1 MSVLLDELGQGQVE
15 TGLDLRPGIH
25 RGAKAGAARLT
36 AIDCDDEGAV
46 APNLVGLVEVLAR

>member
-25 RGAKAGAARLT
+25 RDAEAGAARLT
-36 AIDCDDEGAV
+36 AIDRDNKGAV
-46 APNLVGLVEVLAR
+46 AANFV